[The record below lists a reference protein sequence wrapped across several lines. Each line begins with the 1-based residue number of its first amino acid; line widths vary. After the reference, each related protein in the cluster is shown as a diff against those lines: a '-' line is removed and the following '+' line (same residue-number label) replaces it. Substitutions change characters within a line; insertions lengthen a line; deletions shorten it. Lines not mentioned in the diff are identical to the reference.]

1 MCEYC
6 KNDGYYNR
14 NKSLMS
20 KTLKN
25 KVDIDI
31 AIDVKDKK
39 IVASVENLSM
49 KPEEDNC
56 FLLTKKIN
64 YCPMCGRKLEGK

>member
-14 NKSLMS
+14 NKSLIS

-31 AIDVKDKK
+31 AISVKDKK
-39 IVASVENLSM
+39 IVASIENLNM
-49 KPEEDNC
+49 KPEEDNW
-56 FLLTKKIN
+56 FLSTKKIK
-64 YCPMCGRKLEGK
+64 YCPICGRKLR